1 MSVAARGDSVP
12 LSWLKAQPSAGNAG
26 MLLLEA
32 QPSVGNAGILVQ
44 VAGDAGML
52 LLEEEPSAGN
62 AAHPANALPLDENV
76 KC

>member
-1 MSVAARGDSVP
+1 MAARGDSVP
-12 LSWLKAQPSAGNAG
+12 LSWLKAQPSAENAG

-44 VAGDAGML
+44 VVGDAGML